1 MGECPTP
8 DSQLGSIG
16 TNSTVSVNISSFF
29 EIPPELQNSSNE
41 NVEKL
46 KFIAYGVVSS
56 IIIALGILGNFINLA
71 VLTRPNLKGVTFVYL
86 TWLAISD
93 LMSLVVSLSSMFRL
107 HGMQPRTYTAA
118 VYYSHIEMP
127 LVNAFMASS
136 VFLVV
141 ALTIDRYFSVCLPTR
156 FKEVHNTQRAKRS
169 ITAAYISAFVLYI
182 PVCFQKKP
190 VAVQLPFSRKI
201 EYISCEYIPVT
212 SHTVFKVYLM
222 VKEVI
227 VRLGPVLLLAILNT
241 TIIVTFRKTLKKRR
255 EMLNMST
262 SNSAAQQ
269 HRDGNKK
276 YREEQRLIILLAGIV
291 ILFFITMTPAA
302 ILTILNSDDKE
313 FNFGFQLFRAIANVL
328 ELSNYAMNFYVY
340 CMCSSE
346 IRRTFIAL
354 ATCTKPNL
362 NTSSASSK
370 PSLES
375 NNKY

>member
-8 DSQLGSIG
+8 GIHLGNSE
-16 TNSTVSVNISSFF
+16 TNSTFWGNISLLTESAAA
-29 EIPPELQNSSNE
+29 LQSSTNE
-41 NVEKL
+41 SVEKL
-46 KFIAYGVVSS
+46 KFIAYGIVSS
-56 IIIALGILGNFINLA
+56 IIIALGILGNSINLA

-156 FKEVHNTQRAKRS
+156 FKEVHNTERAKRS
-169 ITAAYISAFVLYI
+169 IAAAYISAFILYI

-190 VAVQLPFSRKI
+190 VAVAVPFTNKT
-201 EYISCEYIPVT
+201 EYISCEYMPVA

-227 VRLGPVLLLAILNT
+227 VRLGPVVLLAVLNT
-241 TIIVTFRKTLKKRR
+241 TIIVTFRKTLSKRR
-255 EMLNMST
+255 EMLNMPNA
-262 SNSAAQQ
+262 NSSSQQ
-269 HRDGNKK
+269 QRDGNKK

-291 ILFFITMTPAA
+291 ILFFISMTPAA

-346 IRRTFIAL
+346 IRRTFLAL
-354 ATCTKPNL
+354 ATCTKPTL
-362 NTSSASSK
+362 HASSASSK
-370 PSLES
+370 PSVES
-375 NNKY
+375 NYKY